1 MFEEE
6 LKFLKEAGCGYL
18 PHTGRTLYDHLLGTA
33 NILLEYERPDA
44 EVKAGLF
51 HSIYGTDIYPFSKRI
66 SITRESVSELIGEEA
81 EEIVHIFCSL
91 EPRTEKIINGDV
103 DKKYIDSLRWIEYA
117 SIKEQNTHSRN
128 LVPLRILLGL

>member
-33 NILLEYERPDA
+33 NILLEFERPDA

-51 HSIYGTDIYPFSKRI
+51 HSIYGTDIYRKRI
-66 SITRESVSELIGEEA
+66 SITREAVSELIGEEA
-81 EEIVHIFCSL
+81 EQLVHIICSL
-91 EPRTEKIINGDV
+91 KPRIEKIINGDV
-103 DKKYIDSLRWIEYA
+103 DEKYIDNLRWIEYA
-117 SIKEQNTHSRN
+117 NIKEQNTNSRN
-128 LVPLRILLGL
+128 LIPLRILLGI

>member
-51 HSIYGTDIYPFSKRI
+51 HSIYGTDIYRKRI
-66 SITRESVSELIGEEA
+66 SITREAVSELIGEEA
-81 EEIVHIFCSL
+81 EEIVRIFCSL